1 MIKSYIENYIGEWEN
16 EAGNRFA
23 IKKVDDETALVSFF
37 SPPDNLPIYRPWC
50 GEKPSIDM
58 LAKYRPEEGPGL
70 VVELWEDGKGF
81 QLDLNFEPGYILDEL
96 QRDSIVPGLSRYE
109 KDVFLD
115 EYYHFFEPLK
125 HYIKKDSEQS
135 TLH

>member
-1 MIKSYIENYIGEWEN
+1 
-16 EAGNRFA
+16 
-23 IKKVDDETALVSFF
+23 
-37 SPPDNLPIYRPWC
+37 
-50 GEKPSIDM
+50 M
-58 LAKYRPEEGPGL
+58 LAKYRPEKGPGL